1 MMPRK
6 SNLMQPEATSWT
18 WEWDG
23 DVIVPA
29 GVDSWMVGLLRCWK
43 NPKWEVVKLQGSVEF
58 FSYARVGHCGT
69 AFVWGFS
76 CLDMYKASFCYGTAI
91 CFIVGFAEGRT
102 KFCMWLTCSST

>member
-58 FSYARVGHCGT
+58 F
-69 AFVWGFS
+69 FVCKSRTLW
-76 CLDMYKASFCYGTAI
+76 DSFCLGI
-91 CFIVGFAEGRT
+91 FLLGHV
-102 KFCMWLTCSST
+102 